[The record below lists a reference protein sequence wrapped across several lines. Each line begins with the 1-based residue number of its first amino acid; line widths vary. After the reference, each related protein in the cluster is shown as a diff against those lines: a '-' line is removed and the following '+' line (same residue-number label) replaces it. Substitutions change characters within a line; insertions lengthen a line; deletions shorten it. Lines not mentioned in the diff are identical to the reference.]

1 MGLFGLGG
9 ANSKSSHLPAC
20 YTSSTVPGRQIEKN
34 LGLVQ
39 YTQKGIAGDAPEEI
53 QSVFLALLREAQ
65 AAGGNAVVNVRL
77 QSGSYEQQGSKWQV
91 TYLVAFGDAVLLG

>member
-39 YTQKGIAGDAPEEI
+39 YTQKGRAGGAPAGI
-53 QSVFLALLREAQ
+53 PNRLLSRRRESP
-65 AAGGNAVVNVRL
+65 AAGGHAVGNLRL
-77 QSGSYEQQGSKWQV
+77 PARSQ
-91 TYLVAFGDAVLLG
+91 